1 MHLVDRPLIIW
12 NVSDTATMRELPFLT
27 GTSTGTINTLT
38 LPYPS
43 TQKAQLKRKDSNKR
57 TDRTCINRHIHTYRH
72 TAGTNREHIQWDW
85 CRQPSERRRIT
96 VHQFTKKKKK
106 KEKNDQ
112 HDDFRDVF
120 TLRFDSLHFSK
131 VPADRNPSQNP
142 ARSALAVDRKLI
154 SSVFFVFFLS
164 LSRWEKWSVKWS
176 KLCIKSNIR
185 LGGGIGGGAAAQL
198 SRCHAKK
205 PKKQKKKKK
214 KKKSQTVLV
223 EFLIS
228 QLDKKQKKNKTC
240 SEHTPA

>member
-1 MHLVDRPLIIW
+1 MKPKKKPKGDFFKMHLVDRPLIIW

-106 KEKNDQ
+106 KGKE
-112 HDDFRDVF
+112 R
-120 TLRFDSLHFSK
+120 
-131 VPADRNPSQNP
+131 P
-142 ARSALAVDRKLI
+142 ARWLQGRIYTSLRLSPFLKSPRRSKSI
-154 SSVFFVFFLS
+154 SESRSV
-164 LSRWEKWSVKWS
+164 SVS
-176 KLCIKSNIR
+176 S
-185 LGGGIGGGAAAQL
+185 G
-198 SRCHAKK
+198 
-205 PKKQKKKKK
+205 
-214 KKKSQTVLV
+214 
-223 EFLIS
+223 
-228 QLDKKQKKNKTC
+228 
-240 SEHTPA
+240 